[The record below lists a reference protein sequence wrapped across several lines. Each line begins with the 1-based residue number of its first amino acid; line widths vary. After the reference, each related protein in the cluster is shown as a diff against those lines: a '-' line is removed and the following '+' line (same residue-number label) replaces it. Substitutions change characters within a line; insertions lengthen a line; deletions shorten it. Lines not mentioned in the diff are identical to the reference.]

1 MTSSLPESIDG
12 LYRFSS
18 FSDAVSSQTS
28 LSINPDTLW
37 SKLNECDKCVF
48 FRNMVSKSLYATDY
62 NNANT
67 DVKTD
72 LFLKLKSQLLVWQDS
87 SFEQFLKIEKE
98 EDNFLE
104 SPLEVAEGAI
114 KCKCGSERVFSFSKQ
129 TRSGDESTSVFALC
143 SSCKSKWVL

>member
-1 MTSSLPESIDG
+1 MLCKYLTNKNNISLFFNILTNIPNGDDYLFECVQHFIQMKNS
-12 LYRFSS
+12 
-18 FSDAVSSQTS
+18 
-28 LSINPDTLW
+28 
-37 SKLNECDKCVF
+37 NECDI
-48 FRNMVSKSLYATDY
+48 N
-62 NNANT
+62 
-67 DVKTD
+67 D

-114 KCKCGSERVFSFSKQ
+114 KC
-129 TRSGDESTSVFALC
+129 RSGDESTSVFALC

>member
-1 MTSSLPESIDG
+1 MDLALKVKILKMLCKYLTNKNNISLFFNILTNIPNGDDYLFECVQHFIQMKNS
-12 LYRFSS
+12 
-18 FSDAVSSQTS
+18 
-28 LSINPDTLW
+28 
-37 SKLNECDKCVF
+37 NECDI
-48 FRNMVSKSLYATDY
+48 N
-62 NNANT
+62 
-67 DVKTD
+67 D